1 MLNTFKTDQRPILNL
16 HGYKNIQ
23 WDANYD
29 GEIANISLNI
39 DENSKKSHFEVS
51 ELLNIPSVKTS
62 LDKRLYNDF
71 LKPFSYRPRPKQP
84 FNDNIIALHREP
96 KHKHKHKNVHFYEA
110 KMEPKYT
117 HISSPLPEEDFIFPL
132 ELKTISP
139 RIPRTPKT
147 LRTLRTPRTLRTLR
161 TPRTH
166 ITHKV
171 ERKNKTLSKK
181 SHSSPYIKHHEK
193 SRKRRTF

>member
-1 MLNTFKTDQRPILNL
+1 MNQGITKTIPKRPILNL

-23 WDANYD
+23 WDADYD

-39 DENSKKSHFEVS
+39 DENGKKSHFEVS
-51 ELLNIPSVKTS
+51 ELLNIPSVKTTI
-62 LDKRLYNDF
+62 DKRLYNDF
-71 LKPFSYRPRPKQP
+71 LKPFSYRLRPKQP
-84 FNDNIIALHREP
+84 FNDNIVALHREP
-96 KHKHKHKNVHFYEA
+96 KHKHKHKKVRFYES
-110 KMEPKYT
+110 KIEPKYT

-132 ELKTISP
+132 ELKTIMP
-139 RIPRTPKT
+139 RIPRTPK
-147 LRTLRTPRTLRTLR
+147 
-161 TPRTH
+161 TH

-181 SHSSPYIKHHEK
+181 SQSSPYIKHHEK

>member
-1 MLNTFKTDQRPILNL
+1 
-16 HGYKNIQ
+16 
-23 WDANYD
+23 
-29 GEIANISLNI
+29 
-39 DENSKKSHFEVS
+39 
-51 ELLNIPSVKTS
+51 VKTS
-62 LDKRLYNDF
+62 IDKRLYNDF
-71 LKPFSYRPRPKQP
+71 LKRSSYTPKQS
-84 FNDNIIALHREP
+84 FNDNIVALHREP
-96 KHKHKHKNVHFYEA
+96 KHKHKHKHKKVRFYESNI
-110 KMEPKYT
+110 EPKYT

-139 RIPRTPKT
+139 R
-147 LRTLRTPRTLRTLR
+147 TLR

-181 SHSSPYIKHHEK
+181 SQSSPYIKHHEK